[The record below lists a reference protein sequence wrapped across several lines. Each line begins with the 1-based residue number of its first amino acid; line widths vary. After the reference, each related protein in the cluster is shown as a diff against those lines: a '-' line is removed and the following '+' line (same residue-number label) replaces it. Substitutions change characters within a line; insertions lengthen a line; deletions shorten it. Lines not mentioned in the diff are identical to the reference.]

1 MEKKRVALNELARVQ
16 RPREKLARYGQGRL
30 SDTELMAVLLRTGS
44 RKENVLELAGR
55 LLKGGGLP
63 GIAQFNL
70 EQLRKILGVGQV
82 KAGSILAALEIG
94 RRVFGGQKTELKQM
108 LSPEDVFESLKD
120 IRESRK
126 EHFVVFYLDS
136 RNQQIRREVVSV
148 GTINSSLVH
157 PREVFEGAVKYL
169 ATNVIV
175 AHNHPSGE
183 LRASEK
189 DIAVTRRLRDSGI
202 LLGIEL
208 LDHIIVS
215 KGGYL
220 SLREANACEFTE

>member
-1 MEKKRVALNELARVQ
+1 MDKNRIAIKDLSRVE
-16 RPREKLARYGQGRL
+16 RPREKLARYGKERL
-30 SDTELMAVLLRTGS
+30 SDADLLAVLLRTGS
-44 RKENVLELAGR
+44 RNENVLALAVR
-55 LLKGGGLP
+55 LLKGGGLSRF
-63 GIAQFNL
+63 A
-70 EQLRKILGVGQV
+70 QLRLEDLEKMPGVGRV
-82 KAGSILAALEIG
+82 KACGILACIELG
-94 RRVFGGQKTELKQM
+94 RRIFSGQKTELKQM
-108 LSPEDVFESLKD
+108 LSPEDVFENLKD

-126 EHFVVFYLDS
+126 EHFIVFYLDS
-136 RNQQIRREVVSV
+136 RNQQIRREIVSV

-169 ATNVIV
+169 AVNVIV

-189 DIAVTRRLRDSGI
+189 DIAVTLRLRDSGI

-220 SLREANACEFTE
+220 SLREANVCEFSE